1 MEVQEAIAH
10 VLGVANELNN
20 WRYNVDF
27 VAKRKREGILEVKV
41 VLATGRVCII
51 LYNVFSY
58 FFSFFGLISILVV
71 FGCIFQFMRDFAWC
85 KEPGYIF
92 TC

>member
-27 VAKRKREGILEVKV
+27 VAKRKREAMCKD
-41 VLATGRVCII
+41 
-51 LYNVFSY
+51 
-58 FFSFFGLISILVV
+58 
-71 FGCIFQFMRDFAWC
+71 QF
-85 KEPGYIF
+85 
-92 TC
+92 